1 MDLAAPLYAALS
13 ADAAITSLLGTFLS
27 GPSIH
32 TRRPVPEEAGYPM
45 LIVSANVGVT
55 DEDGLVSRRPILV
68 RDIIAYGEQDSQY
81 RVVEQLAD
89 LLRTKFHRQR
99 DSFTISGFHVVD
111 VVAVGPI
118 PGPTDDFNHVA
129 RVVTLTIRL
138 VAE

>member
-13 ADAAITSLLGTFLS
+13 ADAVITALLGTFLS

-32 TRRPVPEEAGYPM
+32 TRRPVPEGAEYPM

-55 DEDGLVSRRPILV
+55 DEDGLVSRRPVLV
-68 RDIIAYGEQDSQY
+68 RDIIAYGEQDGQY
-81 RVVEQLAD
+81 RTIETLGE

-99 DSFTISGFHVVD
+99 HAFTISGFHVVD
-111 VVAVGPI
+111 VVATGPI
-118 PGPTDDFNHVA
+118 PAPTDDFNHVA

-138 VAE
+138 LAE